1 MPASL
6 ILKRALLVGA
16 LVFSGSLADSPAR
29 AKDLPDQTGTG
40 GGPRSTITAPHTS
53 SVGAT
58 VPTPGPADTR
68 LERRIDDRTRQERV
82 DDRIDS
88 GICAGC
94 SR

>member
-6 ILKRALLVGA
+6 ILTRALVLTGFLAGA
-16 LVFSGSLADSPAR
+16 QAQ

-58 VPTPGPADTR
+58 VPSPGSADTR
-68 LERRIDDRTRQERV
+68 LERRIDDRTRQERL

-88 GICAGC
+88 GICVGC
-94 SR
+94 NR